1 MVAYRQMMAFIQ
13 KHLPE
18 KPYIEGMQRFSL
30 RDKIMREVC
39 LNMLIHREYSSAY
52 PTTLTIW
59 NDRIETENW
68 NVPYVYG
75 RIDLQTLKPHRKN
88 PIIANVF
95 SQMGIVEELG
105 SGTKK
110 MFKYTP
116 LFSDGKEPM
125 IEEQD
130 VYRITIPYAGITD
143 NNGQET
149 DKNRQETGNNRQ

>member
-1 MVAYRQMMAFIQ
+1 MAASRHIAQ
-13 KHLPE
+13 HCHAPPKHL
-18 KPYIEGMQRFSL
+18 
-30 RDKIMREVC
+30 
-39 LNMLIHREYSSAY
+39 
-52 PTTLTIW
+52 
-59 NDRIETENW
+59 
-68 NVPYVYG
+68 

-143 NNGQET
+143 KKPTRT
-149 DKNRQETGNNRQ
+149 DMKPATTDNERKVLELLSEGTHPLVDLMAVCGYKDKESFRKSVLNPML

>member
-1 MVAYRQMMAFIQ
+1 M
-13 KHLPE
+13 
-18 KPYIEGMQRFSL
+18 
-30 RDKIMREVC
+30 
-39 LNMLIHREYSSAY
+39 
-52 PTTLTIW
+52 
-59 NDRIETENW
+59 
-68 NVPYVYG
+68 PYVYG

-105 SGTKK
+105 NGTKK

-149 DKNRQETGNNRQ
+149 DKNRHETGNNRQ

>member
-1 MVAYRQMMAFIQ
+1 MAASRHTAQ
-13 KHLPE
+13 HRHAHPKHL
-18 KPYIEGMQRFSL
+18 
-30 RDKIMREVC
+30 
-39 LNMLIHREYSSAY
+39 
-52 PTTLTIW
+52 
-59 NDRIETENW
+59 
-68 NVPYVYG
+68 

-143 NNGQET
+143 NNRQET
-149 DKNRQETGNNRQ
+149 DKNRHETGNNRQ

>member
-1 MVAYRQMMAFIQ
+1 MAASRHIAQ
-13 KHLPE
+13 HRHAPPKHL
-18 KPYIEGMQRFSL
+18 
-30 RDKIMREVC
+30 
-39 LNMLIHREYSSAY
+39 
-52 PTTLTIW
+52 
-59 NDRIETENW
+59 
-68 NVPYVYG
+68 

-95 SQMGIVEELG
+95 SQMDIVEELG

-116 LFSDGKEPM
+116 FFSDGKEPM

-149 DKNRQETGNNRQ
+149 DKKPTRTDMKPATTDNERKVLELLSEGTHPLVDLMAVCGYKDKGVSESLF

>member
-1 MVAYRQMMAFIQ
+1 MAASRHTAQ
-13 KHLPE
+13 HRHAPPKHL
-18 KPYIEGMQRFSL
+18 
-30 RDKIMREVC
+30 
-39 LNMLIHREYSSAY
+39 
-52 PTTLTIW
+52 
-59 NDRIETENW
+59 
-68 NVPYVYG
+68 
-75 RIDLQTLKPHRKN
+75 RIDLQPLKPHRKN

-105 SGTKK
+105 SETKK

-143 NNGQET
+143 NNGHET
-149 DKNRQETGNNRQ
+149 DMNRHETGNNRQ